1 MELKS
6 VLHGEVKELIP
17 RARSVDASNVHDF
30 KEQMRQ
36 HLAPSQRLIL
46 NLESV
51 DFLDSSGLGSL
62 VWLLRET
69 ESREGRVML
78 CGLQK
83 PVQLLLEVVRMH
95 RVFDIYPD
103 TPRALKGFQDA
114 A

>member
-1 MELKS
+1 MEMKT
-6 VLHGEVKELIP
+6 VLHGRITELIP
-17 RARSVDASNVHDF
+17 QLKSVDASNVNDF
-30 KEQMRQ
+30 KEQMRA
-36 HLAPSQRLIL
+36 HLAPMQSLIL

-69 ESREGRVML
+69 EMRSGRVLL

-103 TPRALKGFQDA
+103 TAQALKGWQDA